1 MPLMMTEEAADDE
14 VELDSPCCTTV
25 RLARRFRK
33 VLDDEGVVVFI
44 RPGSSAKKSETS
56 VPVCF
61 NHIWL
66 VVEQYVYQN
75 GFKVFL
81 KEHQNI
87 FTDKVSQD
95 LVSKYVSENIS

>member
-1 MPLMMTEEAADDE
+1 MAPEPDMPLMMTEEAADDE

-44 RPGSSAKKSETS
+44 RPGSSAKKKSETS
-56 VPVCF
+56 VLVCF

-66 VVEQYVYQN
+66 GVE
-75 GFKVFL
+75 L
-81 KEHQNI
+81 E
-87 FTDKVSQD
+87 
-95 LVSKYVSENIS
+95 LVSKELNHLAAILRVYAGGLIFMK